1 MDQNKWYL
9 SVLSADGSWNPVIG
23 TLYNFQLEGYE
34 DLVYSGTVIRV
45 QKTGST
51 VMAQLEVTDP
61 IGPLIY
67 QRAGNVVLG
76 TNLSG
81 LLVPSRAVSQMNG
94 QSGVWLYDV
103 PGGTFVPVDVLN
115 NDGKNA
121 LILPLVE
128 GVIGAGSR
136 VLIK

>member
-1 MDQNKWYL
+1 MPNPRFGDSEPEVVSIAGACALLDQE
-9 SVLSADGSWNPVIG
+9 AQEVIDRYDLG
-23 TLYNFQLEGYE
+23 IETL
-34 DLVYSGTVIRV
+34 D
-45 QKTGST
+45 
-51 VMAQLEVTDP
+51 
-61 IGPLIY
+61 
-67 QRAGNVVLG
+67 
-76 TNLSG
+76 